1 MSKITFQLFQAP
13 KIFLD
18 GELITL
24 PFKKAE
30 ALLYYLAIHKSITRE
45 QAAAL
50 LWAGNDEQT
59 AKKNLRHTLYT
70 IKKVF
75 GQEVIVSPQK
85 QVLTLNPELTFD
97 IDYDQLMD
105 KEKLDVYQGEFLHG
119 FYVKNAP
126 EFEDWMETER
136 TFLKDTYLRK
146 LYEHMMQVDKE
157 NIPELE
163 ATFAEYTRED
173 PLDERVYFLMMQ
185 AYQHNHLY
193 HKGIKV
199 YQSLSKLL
207 NSELRISPSKEI
219 ASLHRE
225 LLNAWTE
232 ATSTETEEEKV
243 LLRGRKTEIQYLSKV
258 YNEFLTGGKPAAVM
272 LMGEMGVGKT
282 HLMNTFLD
290 DLDFDSCLILRAV
303 CFQAERDFIL
313 QPWNAIMMQID
324 HYITEHHLDIPKQY
338 MINISN
344 LFPLLGSQPTS
355 NNIPEDITTSFN
367 YRVTRNSI
375 LKLLF
380 LVGEEIP
387 IVLSIDNIQ
396 YMDQLS
402 LELLSLVIR
411 EKNPNVMV
419 IGTCL
424 DMLTPTLQKYINSL
438 NRERLITQI
447 MVKRF
452 TRNDVAE
459 LVKQR
464 LGDNAI
470 SSELLDTIYRET
482 EGNAFFLEILLNNFA
497 NQNFQNILSVKTQDI
512 LMDRISNL
520 ATGSRQVLNVISLFH
535 DFATLDVLEYI
546 LNQDTLEIL
555 ELLDDLKDHG
565 LIEETV
571 VNQEIHFCFR
581 HNKMQEFVHSQLS
594 PSKRRLLHSRVATYL
609 EQLDE
614 LHTKSWY
621 QSLIYHYELCGNE
634 AKALQYHILSLEEYS
649 ALNFDLYPVMQPQMR
664 SPLEPSKE
672 INKLFDDLFSELY
685 RLYHVQP
692 NAIDY
697 SELEARL
704 LLISGKYNISQGLY
718 QKGIP
723 AINKALSSNAY
734 VKEHPEFRIHC
745 LRQLTFYG
753 IQIWDT
759 ELMEKNIKKGI
770 ALAQECAPMGQPNI
784 EYAIECRLYGLLQT
798 MKGKYQSAQEYLL
811 HSLELFQSIPLKT
824 QSLSLNMAA
833 CFNYLGE
840 VQRKEQNFELSLDYY
855 DKAID
860 ACISW
865 EYPVNPTFYTNK
877 ARSLL
882 ALGRQDEA
890 EELLKLSCKIYD
902 DTSTLMGRAITKCY
916 YCRIL
921 ADRGEWS
928 YSYQLLTEASKS
940 SRQLSSPL
948 ELGLLAQAKIYLLE
962 NYPKE
967 YKDIIHEP
975 LDNLHDQAYSY
986 LADLPGVYELQR

>member
-1 MSKITFQLFQAP
+1 MSKITFQLLQAP
-13 KIFLD
+13 KMFLD
-18 GELITL
+18 GEIITL

-30 ALLYYLAIHKSITRE
+30 GLLYYLAVNKSITRE

-75 GQEVIVSPQK
+75 GAEIIVSPQK
-85 QVLTLNPELTFD
+85 QVLTLNPELYFE
-97 IDYDQLMD
+97 IDYDQLMEN
-105 KEKLDVYQGEFLHG
+105 EKLDVYQGEFLHG

-126 EFEDWMETER
+126 EFESWLETER

-146 LYEHMMQVDKE
+146 LYERMLQLDNNNV
-157 NIPELE
+157 PEIE
-163 ATFAEYTRED
+163 AVFAEYTRED
-173 PLDERVYFLMMQ
+173 PLDERVYFCMMQ

-219 ASLHRE
+219 AALHRE

-232 ATSTETEEEKV
+232 STAAETEEEKP
-243 LLRGRKTEIQYLSKV
+243 LLRGRRTEMQYLTKV
-258 YNEFLTGGKPAAVM
+258 YNEFLTGGKPASIF

-282 HLMNTFLD
+282 HLMNTFID
-290 DLDFDSCLILRAV
+290 DLDYDSCLILRSV
-303 CFQAERDFIL
+303 CFQAEKDFIL

-338 MINISN
+338 LINISN
-344 LFPLLGSQPTS
+344 LFPLLGNQPAAT
-355 NNIPEDITTSFN
+355 NIPEDITTSFN

-380 LVGEEIP
+380 FIGEKIP
-387 IVLSIDNIQ
+387 IVMSFDNIQ

-424 DMLTPTLQKYINSL
+424 DMLTPALQKYINSL

-512 LMDRISNL
+512 LMDRISDL
-520 ATGSRQVLNVISLFH
+520 SVESRLVLDVISLFH
-535 DFATLDVLEYI
+535 DYATLDVLEFI
-546 LNQDTLEIL
+546 LNQDTLELL
-555 ELLDDLKDHG
+555 ELLDDLKNHA

-594 PSKRRLLHSRVATYL
+594 PSKRRLLHNRVANYL

-614 LHTKSWY
+614 LHTNVWY

-664 SPLEPSKE
+664 SPLEPNKE
-672 INKLFDDLFSELY
+672 ILKLFEDLFSELY
-685 RLYHVQP
+685 RLYHIQP

-697 SELEARL
+697 SESEARL
-704 LLISGKYNISQGLY
+704 LLISGKYNISQGFY

-723 AINKALSSNAY
+723 AINKALSTNAY
-734 VKEHPEFRIHC
+734 VKEHPEFHIHC

-770 ALAQECAPMGQPNI
+770 ALAKECAPKTQPNI

-798 MKGKYQSAQEYLL
+798 MKGKYKSAQEYLL
-811 HSLELFQSIPLKT
+811 HAIELFQSIPLKS
-824 QSLSLNMAA
+824 QSLSLNIAA
-833 CFNYLGE
+833 CYNYLGE
-840 VQRKEQNFELSLDYY
+840 VQRKEQNFELSLGYY
-855 DKAID
+855 DKAIE

-877 ARSLL
+877 ARSLIE
-882 ALGRQDEA
+882 LGNLEEA
-890 EELLKLSCKIYD
+890 EKLLKLACKIYD
-902 DTSTLMGRAITKCY
+902 DTSTLMGRAIAKCC

-921 ADRGEWS
+921 ADKGQWNH
-928 YSYQLLTEASKS
+928 SYQLLTEAAKS

-948 ELGLLAQAKIYLLE
+948 ELGLLAQTKAYLLE
-962 NYPKE
+962 KYPKA
-967 YKDIIHEP
+967 YKDIIHES
-975 LDNLHDQAYSY
+975 LETLKDQAYSY
-986 LADLPGVYELQR
+986 LADLPGVYELEK